1 MSETRQLNVLIPIT
15 DYDLIREKAQV
26 CDLTLAQFVRL
37 AARWFP
43 VQASSQGLTEV
54 ILDRSNVHAS

>member
-26 CDLTLAQFVRL
+26 CDLTLSQFVRL

-43 VQASSQGLTEV
+43 IQASSQGLTEAIV
-54 ILDRSNVHAS
+54 ERTNLQSS